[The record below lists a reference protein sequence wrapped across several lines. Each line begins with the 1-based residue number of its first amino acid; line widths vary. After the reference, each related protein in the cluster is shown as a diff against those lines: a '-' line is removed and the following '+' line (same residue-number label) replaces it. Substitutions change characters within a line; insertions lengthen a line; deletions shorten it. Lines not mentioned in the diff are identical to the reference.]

1 MNRGLGVPGKSA
13 TERALQSRQRAERL
27 LQQADQWDR
36 GAHGERAVANLLSG
50 LPAGCRV
57 LHDLSIPGSAA
68 NIDHVV
74 VATTGIFVI
83 DTKNYRCTLTAGDG
97 TLWRGRYPIRKEC
110 SGVAWQAS
118 KIGELVGHPARPV
131 LCFVETKLPE
141 PVQQLGPVI
150 VCTDTALV
158 TTIRTQV
165 CSATAIDVD
174 RVSGKLSRLVRFQGG
189 QPHRSDSVR
198 SESRSLQ
205 PTRSPVSK
213 PTSRRAR
220 TRGRDLATVLLVV
233 SAIGLAIAAADQ
245 RSNDWA
251 PPPMRRVT
259 VAAAT
264 SDQTVPTPLRSDP
277 ALELAEVTTT
287 TVIPF
292 SLPFL
297 EFHCE
302 APGKRWLAGFV
313 SNETRTDTTGFQV
326 WLLGTSG
333 QWMYWGTFRP
343 AVTRR
348 WICGSI
354 PAKWCRSG
362 LAATAFLTKKPPS
375 RRPSQYPQTIARPT
389 GSVGT

>member
-150 VCTDTALV
+150 VCTDTAHQD
-158 TTIRTQV
+158 TGAFRNG
-165 CSATAIDVD
+165 D
-174 RVSGKLSRLVRFQGG
+174 RR
-189 QPHRSDSVR
+189 
-198 SESRSLQ
+198 
-205 PTRSPVSK
+205 
-213 PTSRRAR
+213 
-220 TRGRDLATVLLVV
+220 
-233 SAIGLAIAAADQ
+233 
-245 RSNDWA
+245 
-251 PPPMRRVT
+251 
-259 VAAAT
+259 
-264 SDQTVPTPLRSDP
+264 
-277 ALELAEVTTT
+277 
-287 TVIPF
+287 
-292 SLPFL
+292 
-297 EFHCE
+297 
-302 APGKRWLAGFV
+302 
-313 SNETRTDTTGFQV
+313 
-326 WLLGTSG
+326 
-333 QWMYWGTFRP
+333 
-343 AVTRR
+343 
-348 WICGSI
+348 
-354 PAKWCRSG
+354 RSG
-362 LAATAFLTKKPPS
+362 LRSVEPS
-375 RRPSQYPQTIARPT
+375 RALPRWTTAQI
-389 GSVGT
+389 GLGEE